1 MGREE
6 DGRIRVDPGL
16 TASQAATELLLK
28 TVADD
33 DKRVMLPIN
42 VVDIARQLGLEYT
55 MLFLQKGVSGLLV
68 KDTKDGPF
76 KAVVDAREHEHRTRF
91 TLAHEIGHYIH
102 KYQGPE
108 WEHKEAGLV
117 ERRDEL
123 STRGI
128 DPEEMWAN
136 SFAAA
141 LLMPASIVMN
151 FWADGMEIP
160 DMAKKFNVS
169 QKALEYRVENL
180 GLR

>member
-1 MGREE
+1 MAEQE
-6 DGRIRVDPGL
+6 QRIYVDPHLGP
-16 TASQAATELLLK
+16 SQAATELLLK
-28 TVADD
+28 TVADED
-33 DKRVMLPIN
+33 NRVMLPIN

-55 MLFLQKGVSGLLV
+55 MLFLQEDVSGLLV
-68 KDTKDGPF
+68 KDTEDGPF
-76 KAVVDAREHEHRTRF
+76 KAVVDAGEHEHRTRF

-123 STRGI
+123 STRGT
-128 DPEEMWAN
+128 DPEERWAN
-136 SFAAA
+136 SFAAS
-141 LLMPASIVMN
+141 LLMPASIVIN

-160 DMAKKFNVS
+160 DMARKFNVS
-169 QKALEYRVENL
+169 QKALEYRVKNL